1 MPEPAGGKRSE
12 REYAMSEDKSK
23 LRESRRDF
31 LKMAGVGTVAAGA
44 AAVAAKPAKADADA
58 QGKAG
63 YRETKHV
70 KTYYELARF

>member
-1 MPEPAGGKRSE
+1 
-12 REYAMSEDKSK
+12 MSEDKSK

-44 AAVAAKPAKADADA
+44 AVVAAEPAKADADP

>member
-1 MPEPAGGKRSE
+1 
-12 REYAMSEDKSK
+12 MSKDKSK

-31 LKMAGVGTVAAGA
+31 LKLAGVGTLAAGA
-44 AAVAAKPAKADADA
+44 AVVAAEPAQADGAD
-58 QGKAG
+58 QDGGQG